1 MKKIILSALLFGVTI
16 YASNINDSIITVLE
30 PLTVTAC
37 DDKNELT
44 FNDTLFEDE
53 CLGTPIQTKGPK
65 TVTCLN
71 MPDMSRFTL
80 SGNIYTTVYNKSIK
94 TIGLDP
100 SLMCTSNVSD
110 LSSLFRNSDFNE
122 DISKWDT
129 SNVTNMQFTFAL
141 NSNFNKDI
149 GHWDTS
155 NVINMYGMFYKA
167 YSFNQEIDS
176 WNISKVEDMGHMF
189 AYGNFNKEIKS
200 WNVSNV
206 NNMGSMFTFSKFNKD
221 ISNWNVSNIASEPL
235 LFSYK
240 GAIWDSNKPVFI
252 DSIVNEK

>member
-71 MPDMSRFTL
+71 MPDMSKFIL
-80 SGNIYTTVYNKSIK
+80 SGNIYTAVYDKSIRSS
-94 TIGLDP
+94 GLDP
-100 SLMCTSNVSD
+100 VSMCTSNVSD
-110 LSSLFRNSDFNE
+110 LNSLFRNTDFNG
-122 DISKWDT
+122 DVSNWDT

-141 NSNFNKDI
+141 NSNFNKNI

-155 NVINMYGMFYKA
+155 NVINMFGIFYKS
-167 YSFNQEIDS
+167 YSFNQELDN
-176 WNISKVEDMGHMF
+176 WNVSKVENMGHMF
-189 AYGNFNKEIKS
+189 AYSNFNKDIKS

-206 NNMGSMFTFSKFNKD
+206 SNMGSMFSFSKFNKN
-221 ISNWNVSNIASEPL
+221 INNWNTSSIANEPL
-235 LFSYK
+235 LFSYE
-240 GAIWDSNKPVFI
+240 GSLWSSNKPNFLK
-252 DSIVNEK
+252 SIVNEK